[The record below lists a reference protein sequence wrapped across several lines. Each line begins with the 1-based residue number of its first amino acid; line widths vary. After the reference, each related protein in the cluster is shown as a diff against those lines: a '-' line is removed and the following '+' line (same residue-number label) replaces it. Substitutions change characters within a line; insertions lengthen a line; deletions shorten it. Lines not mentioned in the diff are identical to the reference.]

1 MDTRNIITV
10 QERQT
15 HEVAASSADLS
26 VTVEGLSLFGGAE
39 ALKKAQEVAQLVA
52 DLTAFGLPQEA
63 IFLQSVSADVHTGTL
78 TKNSRARY
86 RLRIHCADLSKLA
99 DLVGIVTAQKN
110 TTLNGTTWGYPDD
123 DTLHDDW
130 LMSCIARVNE
140 KSAKIAAALG
150 VHIVGIAAF
159 SEALEDP
166 EAARPRRGAASD
178 DGSVMMRAARVT
190 SEELGLEISH
200 TKTVFVTVKADFL
213 VSGREAD
220 TRSAGLL
227 LNESRGD

>member
-39 ALKKAQEVAQLVA
+39 ALKKAREVAQLVA
-52 DLTAFGLPQEA
+52 DLTAFGLPQDA

-86 RLRIHCADLSKLA
+86 RLRIHCTDLTKLA
-99 DLVGIVTAQKN
+99 DLVGIVAAQKN

-130 LMSCIARVNE
+130 LVSCIARLNE
-140 KSAKIAAALG
+140 KSARIAAALG
-150 VHIVGIAAF
+150 VHIVGIASF
-159 SEALEDP
+159 SETIEDG
-166 EAARPRRGAASD
+166 ELGYLGATLSEGSGMRRSR
-178 DGSVMMRAARVT
+178 MT
-190 SEELGLEISH
+190 SEDLGLEITR
-200 TKTVFVTVKADFL
+200 TKTVFVSVKADFL

-220 TRSAGLL
+220 A
-227 LNESRGD
+227 